1 MKNNTLF
8 VFNAEA
14 NNKKRVNNNTLFVY
28 DADANNK
35 NDNKK
40 WFTWGVRKLGVVKL
54 VFVKNMGLCV
64 SCVQCFCLLNF

>member
-14 NNKKRVNNNTLFVY
+14 NNKKQVNNNTLFVY
-28 DADANNK
+28 DAEANKNNK
-35 NDNKK
+35 KK
-40 WFTWGVRKLGVVKL
+40 WFTWGVRKLEVVKL

-64 SCVQCFCLLNF
+64 SCVQCFRLLNF